1 MGLFK
6 KTQYDTLRLARSI
19 GNAQNSIQKLQLPR
33 QFNAEVQKMKE
44 QLRYT
49 RQYSEI
55 FYSLI
60 SNITYPPCFIEC
72 TKDGVFWTR
81 DWEENVKNYEPFST
95 VKMQNSNVDSVVV
108 YAVFKLIQES
118 YPNVYNF
125 PSNTLSRFEA
135 GTELYRLIMIPNYF
149 GFALRPAFVP
159 KTVEQFNSSSS
170 ITQGESSY
178 PSANSKKLC
187 TVCGYNNP
195 NGSKFCSKC
204 GNRL

>member
-6 KTQYDTLRLARSI
+6 KTQYDALRLAYSF
-19 GNAQNSIQKLQLPR
+19 GNAQDSIQRLQIPNR
-33 QFNAEVQKMKE
+33 FNAEVQNMKE

-60 SNITYPPCFIEC
+60 SNTTFPPCLIEF

-81 DWEENVKNYEPFST
+81 EWEENVKNYEPFST
-95 VKMQNSNVDSVVV
+95 AKMQNINVDSVVV

-125 PSNTLSRFEA
+125 PSNTLSSFEA
-135 GTELYRLIMIPNYF
+135 GTELYRLIMIPKYF

-159 KTVEQFNSSSS
+159 ETVEQFNSSGS
-170 ITQGESSY
+170 TMQRASSY
-178 PSANSKKLC
+178 PSAYSKRFC
-187 TVCGYNNP
+187 AVCGYNNP
-195 NGSKFCSKC
+195 SGSKFCSKC